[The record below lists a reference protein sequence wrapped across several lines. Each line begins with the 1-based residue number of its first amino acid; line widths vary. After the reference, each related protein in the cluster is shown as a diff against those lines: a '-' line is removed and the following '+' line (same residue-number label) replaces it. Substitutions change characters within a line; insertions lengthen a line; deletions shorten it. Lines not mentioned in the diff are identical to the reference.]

1 MRGLPQLIWT
11 QAKLYLR
18 EPMATFFTIFYAP
31 LMLILFGSIY
41 GNEPIPMFGG
51 RGTIDISVP
60 AYIALVIVSVGLMGI
75 PITTAAEREK
85 GVLRRFQIT
94 PLHPLAYL
102 FSELVTY
109 VAMTLLGVLLL
120 VLIGRVGWNLRFE
133 GNILDLL
140 GGFFLGTFSIFVLG
154 LLVASL
160 APTARIAQ
168 TVGMVLAFPM
178 MFLSGATIPW
188 EILPEGVQR
197 VAEFVPLTHVVRL
210 LRNLWA
216 GGSWGEAWISVV
228 VLAGVLVVCAA
239 LSARFF
245 RWE

>member
-18 EPMATFFTIFYAP
+18 EPAATFFTIFYAP
-31 LMLILFGSIY
+31 LMLIVFGSIY
-41 GNEPIPMFGG
+41 GNEPNPVFGNW
-51 RGTIDISVP
+51 GTIDVSVP

-85 GVLRRFQIT
+85 GILRRYRIT

-102 FSELVTY
+102 FSELITY

-133 GNILDLL
+133 GSALNLL
-140 GGFFLGTFSIFVLG
+140 GGFLLGTFSIFALG
-154 LLVASL
+154 LVVASL

-168 TVGMVLAFPM
+168 TAGMVLSFPM

-188 EILPEGVQR
+188 EILPEGVRQ
-197 VAEFVPLTHVVRL
+197 VAEFVPLTHVVKV
-210 LRNLWA
+210 LRKLWT
-216 GGSWGEAWISVV
+216 GGSWGEVWVSAV